1 MSKVGDMNI
10 FKRLSLLKDGTSI
23 IETNIEST
31 DLLRIALNAMR
42 GAGDVEEYRVPQD
55 NMYTVQQNPWM
66 MKIDFE
72 KQNKELHDFIW
83 EK

>member
-1 MSKVGDMNI
+1 M
-10 FKRLSLLKDGTSI
+10 T
-23 IETNIEST
+23 
-31 DLLRIALNAMR
+31 
-42 GAGDVEEYRVPQD
+42 GAKNVEEYRVPQD

-72 KQNKELHDFIW
+72 RQKKELHDFIW